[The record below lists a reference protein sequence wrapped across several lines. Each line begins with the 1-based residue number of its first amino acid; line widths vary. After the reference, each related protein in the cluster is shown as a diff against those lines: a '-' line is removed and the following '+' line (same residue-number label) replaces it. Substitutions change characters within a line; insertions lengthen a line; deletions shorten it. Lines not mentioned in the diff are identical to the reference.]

1 MIELW
6 LGVIFLTLLAIAF
19 VSWPL
24 LKMLRA
30 PAAVEI
36 DRAQENV
43 GMFEQRLS
51 ELEQERDQGV
61 LAADDFVALKLE
73 LEKNLLVDADPQV
86 EEKSVNPKVRR
97 GQLMVVFFICALV
110 PAMSLGLYAQYGNS
124 EELQWSLNKSESH
137 QLPNGER
144 PSAEQAIALLEEE
157 LVRNPANA
165 EGWYMLAGAYMGT
178 NQFEKGADSFAKVL
192 EHLPEQSPQFASVVG
207 QYAQALFFLENNVT
221 QAVKAQVSRALAI
234 DANEVVSLGLL
245 GIEAFEAQKYQVAI
259 DYWNK
264 SLSHAQPNA
273 ADALRAGIEKA
284 KQRMAELGLAVKES
298 KNDKLK
304 VVVDVEIDSQIKAQL
319 AEDAIVFVFA
329 RPVDG
334 RIPLAALKLRVS
346 QLPKRVI
353 LDDSMAMMPSA
364 KISLQ
369 KKVEVSARIS
379 LSGQPQAQKGDFQSA
394 VIAVDVMQDAS
405 PIALF
410 IDKVVE

>member
-1 MIELW
+1 
-6 LGVIFLTLLAIAF
+6 
-19 VSWPL
+19 
-24 LKMLRA
+24 
-30 PAAVEI
+30 
-36 DRAQENV
+36 
-43 GMFEQRLS
+43 MFEQRLS

-73 LEKNLLVDADPQV
+73 LEKNLLVDADPQL
-86 EEKSVNPKVRR
+86 EEKSEGTKVRR
-97 GQLMVVFFICALV
+97 GQLVVVFFFCALV
-110 PAMSLGLYAQYGNS
+110 PAMSLGLYAQYGSS
-124 EELQWSLNKSESH
+124 EELQWSLNKSDSH

-144 PSAEQAIALLEEE
+144 PTAEQAIALLEEE

-178 NQFEKGADSFAKVL
+178 NQFQKGADSFAKVL

-221 QAVKAQVSRALAI
+221 PAVKEQVSRALSI

-264 SLSHAQPNA
+264 SLLHAQPNA

-284 KQRMAELGLAVKES
+284 QQRMAELGLAVKES
-298 KNDKLK
+298 ESDKLK

-319 AEDAIVFVFA
+319 AADAVVFVFA

-346 QLPKRVI
+346 ELPKRVI

-394 VIAVDVMQDAS
+394 VIAVDVLQDAS